1 MKKLIVL
8 FAAAVI
14 ALPLLCS
21 CNPEDKPT
29 KKVVME
35 PAPTAEDAVLFT
47 FEEKPLYMMNGQKCE
62 IVSIEFTEDS
72 RYILGLSP
80 VIDGSVSATPDT
92 KALKLGNVVNGKFTV
107 SGGTYITHG
116 EYEAQME
123 LRDQVAK
130 ITGAVTGEFKGKK
143 KRSESVT
150 VEEVNANRTW
160 VIDNTYIKITGGL
173 NVEAAFKGCD
183 FQEIAQFLKDNGAK
197 IDPSKLAGYK
207 VSELELTGSGTMN
220 IVYSDKLSFYG
231 SYTISGE
238 NFSYSLMIINN
249 NDIMGAVASGKLT
262 FPADK
267 KAELVINTSIS
278 GYNGTIQ
285 FSMHQ
290 AAN

>member
-8 FAAAVI
+8 FAAAAVM
-14 ALPLLCS
+14 LPLLSS

-160 VIDNTYIKITGGL
+160 IVDNTYIKITGGV
-173 NVEAAFKGCD
+173 NAEAAFKGCD

-197 IDPSKLAGYK
+197 IDPGKLAGYK
-207 VSELELTGSGTMN
+207 ISEMEFTGSGSMN
-220 IVYSDKLSFYG
+220 IVFSATSSFYG
-231 SYTISGE
+231 SYTLSGE
-238 NFSYSLMIINN
+238 NITYSFVVINN
-249 NDIMGAVASGKLT
+249 NDILAASASGKLT
-262 FPADK
+262 FPANK
-267 KAELVINTSIS
+267 KAELILNTTIG
-278 GYNGTIQ
+278 GYNGTVQ
-285 FSMHQ
+285 FSMHS
-290 AAN
+290 N

>member
-92 KALKLGNVVNGKFTV
+92 KALKLGSVVTGKFTL
-107 SGGTYITHG
+107 SAGKYITHG

-123 LRDQVAK
+123 LRDEVAK
-130 ITGAVTGEFKGKK
+130 ITGAVSGEFKGKK
-143 KRSESVT
+143 KRSESNT
-150 VEEVNANRTW
+150 TEEVNAHRTW
-160 VIDNTYIKITGGL
+160 VVDNTYIKITGGV
-173 NVEAAFKGCD
+173 NAEAGFKGCN

-197 IDPSKLAGYK
+197 IDPSKVAGYK
-207 VSELELTGSGTMN
+207 ISEMEFTGSGSMN
-220 IVYSDKLSFYG
+220 IAFSATSSFYG
-231 SYTISGE
+231 SYTLSGE
-238 NFSYSLMIINN
+238 NITYSFVVINN
-249 NDIMGAVASGKLT
+249 NDILAASASGKLT
-262 FPADK
+262 FPANK
-267 KAELVINTSIS
+267 KAELILNTTIG
-278 GYNGTIQ
+278 GYNGTVQ
-285 FSMHQ
+285 FSMHS
-290 AAN
+290 N